1 MASNASDEAGLAA
14 RPAAAG
20 AGGEAA
26 GESFWR
32 HPLVLRLLSV
42 VVVCAAWE
50 WGGWHPISPSFPPF
64 TATMAAAWEM
74 LGSGELPRAFW
85 ITLQPLALGLVISAL
100 AGIAVGVAMGLSRL
114 AEWLG
119 APVFIVLQAAP
130 VAALIPLITFLYGI
144 GLTAKTLAVVMLAL
158 PAIVLN
164 SYKAV
169 RNANPTLVAM
179 CRSFQGTRMQQVWK
193 IIIPDASPV
202 IFAGLRLGVAAGF
215 IGVVLAELLITP
227 TGIGDLITYHRSV
240 AGFAEMYA
248 AVVSIILFSTVTL
261 YGLEV
266 FENRTMRP
274 EKRKAR
280 V

>member
-1 MASNASDEAGLAA
+1 MAAPAKTAASPAAPPEAVPGRALRGLSARPLVWRGVSLAA
-14 RPAAAG
+14 V
-20 AGGEAA
+20 
-26 GESFWR
+26 F
-32 HPLVLRLLSV
+32 L
-42 VVVCAAWE
+42 AWE
-50 WGGWHPISPSFPPF
+50 ICGRIPINLAFPTF
-64 TATMAAAWEM
+64 SATFVAFVQMIADGSLLTAYA
-74 LGSGELPRAFW
+74 S
-85 ITLQPLALGLVISAL
+85 TLQPLVLGVVVSAVL
-100 AGIAVGVAMGLSRL
+100 GVTLGVAFGLWRW

-179 CRSFQGTRMQQVWK
+179 CRSFQGTRVQQVWK

-280 V
+280 T